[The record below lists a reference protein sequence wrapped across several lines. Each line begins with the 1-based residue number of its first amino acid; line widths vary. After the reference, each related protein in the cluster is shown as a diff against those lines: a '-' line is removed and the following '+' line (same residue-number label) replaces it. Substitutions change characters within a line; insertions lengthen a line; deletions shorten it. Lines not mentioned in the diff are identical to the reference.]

1 MHQIIF
7 GKRIFV
13 IDVNLASNDSK
24 LWWWMSHK
32 PDAVFGHIQRYMNHH
47 SILRNNLLYGWEA
60 LLRLLMAGC
69 VSSVI
74 PCLFSP
80 KLVLWLNW
88 IWMLA
93 LIAAGLVM
101 ERAPEYMAIHLSLLV
116 NQAWDEGPG
125 VFKDKEFKLFS
136 NMASPSSN
144 SAWYGTP
151 FRYLR
156 HTLALPTRKYSNMLS
171 SS

>member
-1 MHQIIF
+1 MLSSDVDKLQSSRYAAWPHFERALEQEHDHLLPVSKRVKLAEEVVYAQVMHQIIF

-80 KLVLWLNW
+80 KLVL
-88 IWMLA
+88 
-93 LIAAGLVM
+93 
-101 ERAPEYMAIHLSLLV
+101 
-116 NQAWDEGPG
+116 
-125 VFKDKEFKLFS
+125 
-136 NMASPSSN
+136 
-144 SAWYGTP
+144 
-151 FRYLR
+151 
-156 HTLALPTRKYSNMLS
+156 
-171 SS
+171 